1 VTGRPF
7 TADDEQLIVE
17 RTQHALGHPFR
28 LEFRYFE
35 GRLPLPRSGKFE
47 DFICLV

>member
-1 VTGRPF
+1 MVT
-7 TADDEQLIVE
+7 AV
-17 RTQHALGHPFR
+17 RTCRGLGHSFR

-35 GRLPLPRSGKFE
+35 GRLPLPESGKFE